1 MDWGLGFSAEG
12 VETHLNPGRKL
23 RIEAEGSGFR
33 VENSALRADGVRS
46 RIESSGFGFGI
57 WGLGWCRPDVLGF
70 LFLLG
75 FGV

>member
-23 RIEAEGSGFR
+23 RIEAEASGFR

-46 RIESSGFGFGI
+46 RTESSGFRFEN
-57 WGLGWCRPDVLGF
+57 
-70 LFLLG
+70 LG
-75 FGV
+75 FGVVPA